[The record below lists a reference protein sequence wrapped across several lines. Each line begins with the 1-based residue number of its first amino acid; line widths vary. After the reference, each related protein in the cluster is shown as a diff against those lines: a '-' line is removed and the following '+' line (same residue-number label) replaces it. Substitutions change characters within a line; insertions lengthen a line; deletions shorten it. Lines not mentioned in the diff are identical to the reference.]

1 MKKSKNKWWHWFERG
16 AVPVIYCNL
25 RDSPHAYRKE
35 FFDFAKTYLRHIFIW
50 HQNKTW
56 LYWRQQDLDNFAE
69 FLKQQILDN
78 TDFLEQLEKYHYAHA
93 EALIDYCKDFH
104 NMDFSKKTDKQLLQY
119 FEKFEK
125 LYNELALYTYIPV
138 IGTFPLEGILEPYLK
153 KKLKKSM
160 SYGVCFSLLTHHGHK
175 SWSRKEEE
183 DLFEI
188 SKCQDA
194 DKLLDEHT
202 EKFAWLNLGYKFL
215 GKPLTKEYFKEK
227 LEKIKT
233 LEPLPKDIDIK
244 TEKLVKELDIDE
256 DHQLLFKALGKIIW
270 LKEYRDGIYTWSHHE
285 FNFLIKEILKRFN
298 IPKEAGFYMKIC
310 EYKDVLKGKDFD
322 TDCIKK
328 RKATFVW
335 LWDDTEYYYEGESAN
350 KKLAEELDGW
360 NLEAEDRD
368 VIQGSVASPGKVRG
382 VAKIVENESQLSKV
396 EKGDILITYM
406 TKPSF
411 LPAME
416 RAAAIVTNEGGVTC
430 HAAIVSREMKKP
442 CVIGIKVATQ
452 VFKDGDMVEVDA
464 DKGVVK
470 KIK

>member
-1 MKKSKNKWWHWFERG
+1 
-16 AVPVIYCNL
+16 
-25 RDSPHAYRKE
+25 
-35 FFDFAKTYLRHIFIW
+35 
-50 HQNKTW
+50 
-56 LYWRQQDLDNFAE
+56 
-69 FLKQQILDN
+69 
-78 TDFLEQLEKYHYAHA
+78 
-93 EALIDYCKDFH
+93 
-104 NMDFSKKTDKQLLQY
+104 
-119 FEKFEK
+119 
-125 LYNELALYTYIPV
+125 
-138 IGTFPLEGILEPYLK
+138 
-153 KKLKKSM
+153 
-160 SYGVCFSLLTHHGHK
+160 
-175 SWSRKEEE
+175 
-183 DLFEI
+183 
-188 SKCQDA
+188 
-194 DKLLDEHT
+194 
-202 EKFAWLNLGYKFL
+202 
-215 GKPLTKEYFKEK
+215 
-227 LEKIKT
+227 
-233 LEPLPKDIDIK
+233 
-244 TEKLVKELDIDE
+244 
-256 DHQLLFKALGKIIW
+256 
-270 LKEYRDGIYTWSHHE
+270 
-285 FNFLIKEILKRFN
+285 
-298 IPKEAGFYMKIC
+298 MKIC